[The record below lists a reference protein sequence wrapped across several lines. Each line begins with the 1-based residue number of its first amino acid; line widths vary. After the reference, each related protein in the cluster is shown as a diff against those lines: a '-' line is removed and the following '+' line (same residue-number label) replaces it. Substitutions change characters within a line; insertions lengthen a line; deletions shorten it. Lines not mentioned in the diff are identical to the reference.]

1 MRKGIRE
8 VRRRTRGI
16 TYMAAGVVTDHK
28 AVGCPPC
35 DTVYLQLYRNGR
47 EQLFMAI
54 TPEEAEIIA
63 QLLEAT
69 TRVAGVKV

>member
-8 VRRRTRGI
+8 VRRRTRGN
-16 TYMAAGVVTDHK
+16 TYMAAGVVVDRE

-35 DTVYLQLYRNGR
+35 DTVYLQLYRDGK

-69 TRVAGVKV
+69 VKVAGVR